1 MAENPLGLTELD
13 ALIQALYAAK
23 LDALKA
29 MQSVSRPGLSYDRV
43 QYRQIC
49 DDLSKALR
57 DRERLT
63 GGGALIQTDIEG
75 SIPQQVNLQDQ
86 FRNPDSPT

>member
-23 LDALKA
+23 LAALKA
-29 MQSVSRPGLSYDRV
+29 MQTVSRPGLSYSRV
-43 QYRQIC
+43 QYDQIC
-49 DDLSKALR
+49 ADLAKALR

-63 GGGALIQTDIEG
+63 GGGALIQMVTEG
-75 SIPQQVNLQDQ
+75 SSPTSVYLQDQ
-86 FRNPDSPT
+86 YRNPDSPT